1 MKIVKIHGA
10 NLATSDIRI
19 RAWISQSTI
28 ADHNKAENRYV
39 LEHKAVVKQKPLIEV
54 VVLHDAKVVLP

>member
-28 ADHNKAENRYV
+28 ADHNKAENQYF